1 MNKHQRKG
9 FSETTVPACPL
20 NLTNIEKA
28 AESID
33 PVFLH
38 SPQYEDGALNA
49 ALGRRVVVKVET
61 ANPIRSFKGRGAD
74 LFARSLDPRQTIVC
88 ASAGNFGQAMAYTG
102 RSRGI
107 PVEVFV
113 ARDVNPVKAERMRA
127 LGAKVTVCDGDFDLA
142 KRSAREMAADHPECI
157 FVEDGTE
164 DGISEGAGTIGV
176 ELLAAGTID
185 TVVVPLGDGALI
197 TGIAAWIKD
206 RSPRTKIIGVCPEAA
221 PAMLHAWREARG
233 MAQLPS
239 LPHTSR
245 SSQEGRPLAEL
256 GSNQSAHTIADGI
269 EVRVPVQ
276 ASIEKMKNLVDEIV
290 LVNDDA
296 LIEAMRLSAST
307 LGLVLEPS
315 GAAGLAAIRRHELP
329 GERLA
334 TILTGSNIHPQMLAK
349 LVDSPL

>member
-1 MNKHQRKG
+1 M
-9 FSETTVPACPL
+9 PACPL

-28 AESID
+28 TESID

-74 LFARSLDPRQTIVC
+74 FFARSLDPRQTIVC
-88 ASAGNFGQAMAYTG
+88 ASAGNFGQAMAYAG
-102 RSRGI
+102 RSRSI

-127 LGAKVTVCDGDFDLA
+127 LGARVTVCDGDFDLA
-142 KRSAREMAADHPECI
+142 KRNARKMAADHPECI
-157 FVEDGTE
+157 FVEDGAE

-176 ELLAAGTID
+176 ELLTVGTID
-185 TVVVPLGDGALI
+185 TVIVPLGDGALI

-206 RSPRTKIIGVCPEAA
+206 RSPRTKIIGVCPEAT

-233 MAQLPS
+233 MAQVPGL
-239 LPHTSR
+239 LRTSH
-245 SSQEGRPLAEL
+245 SSQDGRPLAEE
-256 GSNQSAHTIADGI
+256 SNQSAHTIADGI

-276 ASIEKMKNLVDEIV
+276 ASIEKMKNLVDDIV

-349 LVDSPL
+349 LVDSAL